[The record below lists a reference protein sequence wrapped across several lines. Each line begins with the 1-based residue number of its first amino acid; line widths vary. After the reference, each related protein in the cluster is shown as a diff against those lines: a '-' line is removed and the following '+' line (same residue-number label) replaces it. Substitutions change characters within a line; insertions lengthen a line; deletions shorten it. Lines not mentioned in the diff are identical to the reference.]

1 MHHLHDIALNVLKGN
16 LNVQSSESLLILT
29 DSHKQDI
36 AKIFMKL
43 DYQLQQIQCSW

>member
-29 DSHKQDI
+29 DSHKRAI
-36 AKIFMKL
+36 EKIF
-43 DYQLQQIQCSW
+43 